1 MIEEFWY
8 IALERNGTSQT
19 LDSKLRKPLIQDRVG
34 ADWAYMVQE
43 DFPLVYFV
51 NYDYLMRRLGPTASA
66 ACVHAVLRNPKED
79 AALRIPIAPGFTFAG
94 YDLIERKTGV
104 SALASGADFADV
116 IPKTALNAVGLLTS
130 FDAAT
135 TMRRDL
141 AANHP
146 DQPRAKCE
154 LMAIWSRT

>member
-8 IALERNGTSQT
+8 IALERSGPSQT
-19 LDSKLRKPLIQDRVG
+19 LDSRLRKPLIQDRVG

-51 NYDYLMRRLGPTASA
+51 NYDYLMRRLGPSASS

-79 AALRIPIAPGFTFAG
+79 VALRVPIVPGFTFAG

-104 SALASGADFADV
+104 SALSKGTGFEDVVNASELNASG
-116 IPKTALNAVGLLTS
+116 LLAS
-130 FDAAT
+130 FDLAT
-135 TMRRDL
+135 SVRRNL
-141 AANHP
+141 VAKHP
-146 DQPRAKCE
+146 DLPRAKCE
-154 LMAIWSRT
+154 LMAIWSRP